1 MLMSH
6 GHTLVEDLP
15 EAILVAVG
23 FQCDARNVH
32 GDDAKV
38 HASVFH
44 VLAGRRI
51 NPTLQEGT
59 AAHRGFEGAGDLH
72 DVLVEDH
79 VRIHALGGAFEG
91 ELLQI
96 VVRIARI
103 GVHTMLDGEHELRE
117 NGGVMFG
124 TEAADTVQEDGT
136 LNLAGEPVSAQT
148 EANGHERGLAIRHT
162 IGVDLVFHGLHGIVD
177 GLAGLDLRPHLTQ
190 LLQTGWHPC

>member
-1 MLMSH
+1 MPD
-6 GHTLVEDLP
+6 EP
-15 EAILVAVG
+15 RPY
-23 FQCDARNVH
+23 ARRRSSRSDPCRRGIPVRC
-32 GDDAKV
+32 AERSTVTTQV

-136 LNLAGEPVSAQT
+136 LNLAGEPVSANRSQRSRT
-148 EANGHERGLAIRHT
+148 GSGHSTH
-162 IGVDLVFHGLHGIVD
+162 D
-177 GLAGLDLRPHLTQ
+177 
-190 LLQTGWHPC
+190 WS